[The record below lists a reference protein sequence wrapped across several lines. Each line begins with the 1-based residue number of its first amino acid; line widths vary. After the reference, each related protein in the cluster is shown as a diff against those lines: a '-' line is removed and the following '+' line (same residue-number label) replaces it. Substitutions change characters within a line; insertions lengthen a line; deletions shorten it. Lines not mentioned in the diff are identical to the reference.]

1 MNKEKFTRAGLEPV
15 GRAPARQ
22 SGGRR
27 FKSRSS
33 KYFFVHPNLSKIC
46 TQSVCLVVY
55 YMIKIIKIQLV
66 CHDENKDCLEFENMK
81 IN

>member
-1 MNKEKFTRAGLEPV
+1 MVWILFKFKKKLRKSSKNFIVGYISDIAYLDILIFIVGLDSSV

-33 KYFFVHPNLSKIC
+33 QISLF
-46 TQSVCLVVY
+46 
-55 YMIKIIKIQLV
+55 IQIYL
-66 CHDENKDCLEFENMK
+66 F
-81 IN
+81 